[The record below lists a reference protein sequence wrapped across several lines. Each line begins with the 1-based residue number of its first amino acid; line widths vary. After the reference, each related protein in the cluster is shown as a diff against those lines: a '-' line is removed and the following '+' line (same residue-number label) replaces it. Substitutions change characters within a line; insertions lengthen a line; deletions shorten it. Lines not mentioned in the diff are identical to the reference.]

1 MFESSG
7 VPNTA
12 LCTAKFDSLVYHHM
26 FIGQE
31 IEIEGISLKGKN
43 RVREQGSTFSIL
55 EIKDRVLFSDKLGP
69 WLQLKHRWVH
79 ATEDKDFRIKK

>member
-1 MFESSG
+1 
-7 VPNTA
+7 
-12 LCTAKFDSLVYHHM
+12 M

-55 EIKDRVLFSDKLGP
+55 EIKDRVLFSDKPGP

-79 ATEDKDFRIKK
+79 TTEDKDFGVKK